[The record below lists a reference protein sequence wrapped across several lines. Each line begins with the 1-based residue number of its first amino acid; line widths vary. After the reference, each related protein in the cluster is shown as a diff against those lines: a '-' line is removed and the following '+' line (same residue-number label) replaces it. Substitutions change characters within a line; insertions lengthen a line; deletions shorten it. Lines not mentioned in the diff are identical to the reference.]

1 MNAKFPLPLEQQK
14 SNEFLQGPQKIQ
26 KYFQKIKL
34 NKKTI
39 ACSILLSIATALDP
53 PVVTASETEE
63 VQTLKQYCSIHSHLP
78 RINNDGTGTT
88 FKVKIRK
95 LKRYLGEGNGPDCE
109 ENEP

>member
-1 MNAKFPLPLEQQK
+1 MTTTL
-14 SNEFLQGPQKIQ
+14 G
-26 KYFQKIKL
+26 
-34 NKKTI
+34 
-39 ACSILLSIATALDP
+39 P

-95 LKRYLGEGNGPDCE
+95 LKSVFNSLSNVKNLKNKNQLKIQQIKAKREEKGNCVRAKHRPT
-109 ENEP
+109 NNRLLRLNNIKA